1 MPGSRNR
8 AAWDQ
13 DNWLKFGVQSGI
25 PDFFKKLTFSQV
37 VYLSF
42 GLFLAS
48 DSEGSSYQESGESML
63 GSGLKTCSEK

>member
-13 DNWLKFGVQSGI
+13 DSWLKLGVQSGV
-25 PDFFKKLTFSQV
+25 PDFFKKFTFLQV
-37 VYLSF
+37 LYLSF

-48 DSEGSSYQESGESML
+48 DSEGSSYQ
-63 GSGLKTCSEK
+63 GSGKSMPGGG